1 MVNIKNLAQ
10 INIIGKTIYPPAKD
24 DQIKLEKKNQTI
36 TLNVLLAK
44 DEEEEIYYA
53 YLSKHNTKSEK
64 SCSFNDLNKRWLA
77 LSYLNKAIFII
88 NRSNIN
94 L

>member
-1 MVNIKNLAQ
+1 MANIKNLAQ

-24 DQIKLEKKNQTI
+24 DQIKLEKKNQAI

-53 YLSKHNTKSEK
+53 
-64 SCSFNDLNKRWLA
+64 
-77 LSYLNKAIFII
+77 
-88 NRSNIN
+88 
-94 L
+94 

>member
-1 MVNIKNLAQ
+1 MANIKNLAQ

-53 YLSKHNTKSEK
+53 YLSKHNTKS
-64 SCSFNDLNKRWLA
+64 DLNKRWLA